1 MEAGARSRTLAVK
14 KLSNKEGT
22 MSHRKAYPLALV
34 LALALAL
41 AILAAPSTAAIDPRI
56 GYVEREPA
64 TAQSETPPTVNQA
77 DDRRRGRLRLGR
89 GWRGRWSCSR
99 SRGVGR
105 RLGARPSPGAP
116 GDALGA
122 MSTRAWAP
130 AAPPRTRPAVMRG

>member
-22 MSHRKAYPLALV
+22 MRHRKAYPLALV

-64 TAQSETPPTVNQA
+64 TAQSETPPTVNWQTIVA
-77 DDRRRGRLRLGR
+77 EDGF
-89 GWRGRWSCSR
+89 GWAEA
-99 SRGVGR
+99 GVGAG
-105 RLGARPSPGAP
+105 L
-116 GDALGA
+116 ALGA
-122 MSTRAWAP
+122 VALVGGSALALRRARRATP
-130 AAPPRTRPAVMRG
+130 SVR